1 LRVQKRAVPSHGRAR
16 LHTSMLTELGVQEG
30 SKLEIINEP
39 MSKKVTVTL
48 FADSLVEEGYIRLSA
63 EDLDALGLYEGD
75 IVAIRRKPPISE
87 QVRKEAAEAAERV
100 TAEVGKAGE
109 KVEEAAG
116 RVAEKIE
123 TGVDRAGKE
132 VGEAAGTVKE
142 EVVKA
147 YGRVVEGAAPVAE
160 KIEGA
165 TREAVGRIKE
175 EVTPVTEKVESTTRE
190 AVGRI
195 KEEVTPVTE
204 RVEGAAKE
212 AYARIMESP
221 LRERVSKATESFI
234 SKLQPGE
241 EAKLKQVLEECKG
254 SIQTV
259 TVTSDVIA
267 DKLVREIELPEE
279 VVISAVQRNKEIIIP
294 KGDTRLVRG
303 DIVYLVGKEEGL
315 RECAALMEG

>member
-1 LRVQKRAVPSHGRAR
+1 VQKRAVPSHGRAR

-147 YGRVVEGAAPVAE
+147 YGRVVEEAAPVAE

-165 TREAVGRIKE
+165 
-175 EVTPVTEKVESTTRE
+175 TRE

>member
-1 LRVQKRAVPSHGRAR
+1 MDEVKLKVQKRAVPSHGRAR

-147 YGRVVEGAAPVAE
+147 YGRVVEEAAPVAE

-165 TREAVGRIKE
+165 
-175 EVTPVTEKVESTTRE
+175 TRE